1 MQYRN
6 RVRTRETRPIACD
19 ITMDEGGLIV
29 QPYYSSGRVLRTP
42 NHKNLRLPV
51 WGLGEEPQA
60 GCSEVGGG

>member
-29 QPYYSSGRVLRTP
+29 ATVP
-42 NHKNLRLPV
+42 
-51 WGLGEEPQA
+51 PQQHA
-60 GCSEVGGG
+60 HVVRVGGHGCDQFDFSHN